1 MRVFGKFVG
10 KNNNVRMIAT
20 IYDEYQVYE
29 GQTRHCVNLKKNYY
43 SCGEWTMI
51 GKCCPLY

>member
-1 MRVFGKFVG
+1 VFGKFVG

-29 GQTRHCVNLKKNYY
+29 GQTRHCVNLEKKLLFMWRIDND
-43 SCGEWTMI
+43 W
-51 GKCCPLY
+51 

>member
-1 MRVFGKFVG
+1 MFGKFVG